1 MTADE
6 SFEPMK
12 DPQWVPVITVP
23 TDAQA
28 EQYRELLTDHDM
40 VVLVGL
46 DQWEAHGS
54 AGADDENRKPGVPVL
69 VLDHLLEEARGIIV
83 EREGES
89 VFDPDVDDDDD
100 DEHDLDFDHSEED
113 DQEHLFMD
121 EDDHAADPLD
131 ELPEFDAPP
140 TEDEENHHYH

>member
-1 MTADE
+1 MTGE
-6 SFEPMK
+6 EKFEPMK

-28 EQYRELLTDHDM
+28 EQYRELLTDHDLE
-40 VVLVGL
+40 VLVGL

-69 VLDHLLEEARGIIV
+69 VLDYLLEEARSIIV

-89 VFDPDVDDDDD
+89 VFDLDIEDEEDDEDDLDFELSEDD
-100 DEHDLDFDHSEED
+100 DE
-113 DQEHLFMD
+113 EHLYMD
-121 EDDHAADPLD
+121 EDDNAADPLD

-140 TEDEENHHYH
+140 IEDEENHHYY